1 MERARGGGSC
11 ASNSE
16 ERTVREG
23 MEILERIRKRGFEAA
38 VSKGSQIWVKHSFS
52 PVPSILLQRI
62 DCFSASIPLTQRVPT
77 IRFRLQRLLPIIRE
91 KRSSTRIYT
100 CCSPPPPRGF
110 SPRLKTDSGSFPS
123 FNVLDALIL
132 ETLLEGKGR
141 GSVVAAVG
149 ANFAVVAKGEKRASQ
164 WHPLSAGGTLFPLA
178 INCLA
183 ARLETRLELPSF
195 LPSFSPF
202 SQRRRGRPP
211 IPPPSIFFPPAVSSS
226 IYDRRCNLPFFD

>member
-1 MERARGGGSC
+1 M
-11 ASNSE
+11 
-16 ERTVREG
+16 REG

-132 ETLLEGKGR
+132 ETKLLEGKGR

-149 ANFAVVAKGEKRASQ
+149 ANFAVVAKGEKRAS
-164 WHPLSAGGTLFPLA
+164 GTLCRP
-178 INCLA
+178 A
-183 ARLETRLELPSF
+183 AHCFHWP
-195 LPSFSPF
+195 
-202 SQRRRGRPP
+202 
-211 IPPPSIFFPPAVSSS
+211 
-226 IYDRRCNLPFFD
+226 